1 MHLAERILAERAA
14 MESRGAQDGERKTIT
29 ALFADIKGSV
39 EMMEGL
45 DPEEAR
51 TIVDPALQ
59 LMMDAVH
66 RYEGYVAQSRG
77 DGIFALFGAPIAQ
90 EDHARRALYAALR
103 MQEEIKRYSDRL
115 RIEKGVPLA
124 IRVGLNS
131 GEVVLRSIRKDD
143 LHTEYTPIGHSV
155 NLAARMEGLATPG
168 SIAVAE
174 STYRVTQG
182 YFRFRELGPIAVKGV
197 SEPIR
202 VYEVEGM
209 GALHTPLE
217 LSRSRG
223 FSRFVGRL
231 DEMAALEAALAHA
244 TAGSAQVVGIVGEP
258 GVGKSRLCF
267 EFLERC
273 RARGL
278 AIFEAHGVPHGKAL
292 PLLPMLELFRSF
304 FGITAQDS
312 DQAAREKIA
321 GRFLLLDEGLREVLP
336 LIFDLLG
343 VSDPERPAPPMDP
356 ESRQRQLAAMV
367 KRVTQMWGRRQ
378 PSVTFLEDL
387 HWFDGGSEGFL
398 EPIVEALPGTQS
410 LVLVNFRPEYH
421 AAWMQKSYYQQL
433 PLLPLGPEA
442 IAELLRDL
450 LGGDPSLAALGDRIR
465 ERTGGNPF
473 FIEEVVQALAE
484 TGSLEGEK
492 GAYRLVRPEAEL
504 RLPATVQAVL
514 AARIDRLAEREKQ
527 VLQTAAVIGREFS
540 EPVLRRVVELS
551 EIDLTAALQK
561 LTSAEFVYE
570 EALYPQAQYT
580 FKHAL
585 TQEVA
590 YNSLLNERRL
600 TLHEHVA
607 EAIAAIFE
615 GRLEEHLSELAH
627 HYSHS
632 RNTRKAIEYSQL
644 AGERAVQLSANAE
657 AIRHLTTALKLLETL
672 PDSLRAHRARARPA
686 DRPSRFRCSPR
697 RDTQRPKWKTPTPAL
712 ESFACEQAK
721 LLGSS
726 RCCSDC
732 GFSI

>member
-1 MHLAERILAERAA
+1 VNCASCGASNEVDAVFCEDCGTSFRRECPLCGTSCSPRAKFCRKCRAPLGGDTVSKTSERDPRSYTPKHLAERILAERAA
-14 MESRGAQDGERKTIT
+14 MDSRGAQDGERKTIT

-51 TIVDPALQ
+51 AIVDPALQ

-90 EDHARRALYAALR
+90 EDHARRSLYAALR

-115 RIEKGVPLA
+115 RIKEGVPLA

-131 GEVVLRSIRKDD
+131 GEVLLRSIRKDD

-202 VYEVEGM
+202 VYELEGM

-244 TAGSAQVVGIVGEP
+244 IAGSAQVVGIVGEP

-273 RARGL
+273 RAQGL

-312 DQAAREKIA
+312 DQVAREKIA

-336 LIFDLLG
+336 LVFDLLG

-356 ESRQRQLAAMV
+356 ESRQRQLAAIV
-367 KRVTQMWGRRQ
+367 KRVMRMWGRRQ

-450 LGGDPSLAALGDRIR
+450 LGGDPSFAALSDRIR
-465 ERTGGNPF
+465 ERTGGKPF
-473 FIEEVVQALAE
+473 FIEEVAQALAE
-484 TGSLEGEK
+484 TGSLAGEK
-492 GAYRLVRPEAEL
+492 GAFRLVRPEAEL
-504 RLPATVQAVL
+504 RLPAT
-514 AARIDRLAEREKQ
+514 R
-527 VLQTAAVIGREFS
+527 
-540 EPVLRRVVELS
+540 
-551 EIDLTAALQK
+551 
-561 LTSAEFVYE
+561 
-570 EALYPQAQYT
+570 
-580 FKHAL
+580 
-585 TQEVA
+585 
-590 YNSLLNERRL
+590 
-600 TLHEHVA
+600 
-607 EAIAAIFE
+607 
-615 GRLEEHLSELAH
+615 
-627 HYSHS
+627 
-632 RNTRKAIEYSQL
+632 
-644 AGERAVQLSANAE
+644 
-657 AIRHLTTALKLLETL
+657 
-672 PDSLRAHRARARPA
+672 SLRAISEGEIRVAPDEASWTEGWLCHRGRGCAAS
-686 DRPSRFRCSPR
+686 PSGDGC
-697 RDTQRPKWKTPTPAL
+697 
-712 ESFACEQAK
+712 ACRLHEPQ
-721 LLGSS
+721 SS
-726 RCCSDC
+726 RKR
-732 GFSI
+732 GRGA